1 MGFFCTEKVK
11 KGSGS
16 EQASNDIY
24 IIYLLKTESLD
35 NAILA
40 F

>member
-1 MGFFCTEKVK
+1 MTLGFTQLTLSYF
-11 KGSGS
+11 GSGLG
-16 EQASNDIY
+16 Y
-24 IIYLLKTESLD
+24 LYLLKTESLD